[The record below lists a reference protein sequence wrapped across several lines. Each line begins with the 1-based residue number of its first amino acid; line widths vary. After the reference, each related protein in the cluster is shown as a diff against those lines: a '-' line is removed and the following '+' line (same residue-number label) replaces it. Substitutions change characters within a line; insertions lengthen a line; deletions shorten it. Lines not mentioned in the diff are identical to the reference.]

1 MDLTQQSGLSHPLIQ
16 ARLDDGGDRPK
27 WVASVCQAGASWK
40 IHLAACEKIM
50 FTGGVRMDLVITSS
64 QQFRV
69 DIEPVDKAGNPSTLA
84 SVPMWSVSDPA
95 LLVVEPAADGMSA
108 VVSATGKLGTAQVG
122 VAVEGNPTSE
132 VNKIAGT
139 VDVQV
144 VAGKA
149 VSLRLTLGAA
159 TEIQP
164 AAPPSN

>member
-1 MDLTQQSGLSHPLIQ
+1 
-16 ARLDDGGDRPK
+16 
-27 WVASVCQAGASWK
+27 
-40 IHLAACEKIM
+40 
-50 FTGGVRMDLVITSS
+50 MDLVITSS

-84 SVPMWSVSDPA
+84 TVPMWSVSDPA
-95 LLVVEPAADGMSA
+95 ILAVEPAADGMSA

-149 VSLRLTLGAA
+149 VSLRLTLGTA